1 MAVESHRLAVLGEA
15 VTRMEGLS
23 RLLRNKCTHL
33 SLVESLE
40 QWLGEVRVVLQGAA
54 GGPARAGT
62 GCGGAGQEGLTGKA
76 GEWRGLEADCLYE
89 VLMQQEEVVE
99 VPSSS
104 SSP

>member
-40 QWLGEVRVVLQGAA
+40 QWLGEGRVVLQGAA
-54 GGPARAGT
+54 GGPARDRAQGRRDSQVRQES
-62 GCGGAGQEGLTGKA
+62 GGGWRLTVCM
-76 GEWRGLEADCLYE
+76 RC
-89 VLMQQEEVVE
+89 
-99 VPSSS
+99 
-104 SSP
+104 

>member
-54 GGPARAGT
+54 GGPARAG
-62 GCGGAGQEGLTGKA
+62 GQGQAVGAQGRRDSQVRQA
-76 GEWRGLEADCLYE
+76 PRNSMGEIAH
-89 VLMQQEEVVE
+89 
-99 VPSSS
+99 PI
-104 SSP
+104 